1 MPYILKADGERR
13 FAQDLANAPQGIGAT
28 RTNLQRLLHSLDY
41 VGWSKSEESGRL
53 DRRALTRYAVGSAN
67 IFSRR
72 QYIEAETSA
81 VSVLIDCSGSMNDGS
96 RIIIA
101 QQVAIHLSKMFQQA
115 RVPFSVTG
123 FRNGSSNYLDNGGTT
138 ERPEFL
144 PFKPWGQSLQ
154 RSLATLGS
162 IAQFASGG
170 TPDYTAIA
178 NALDE
183 LSQRD
188 EHRRILFILT
198 DAEGYDK
205 AHMEHLQ
212 RIADKVG
219 ITIVAIGI
227 QSRDTVR
234 CFVNSASVNK
244 LSDLGETA
252 FNQLLKAVR
261 RKVN

>member
-13 FAQDLANAPQGIGAT
+13 FAHDLANAPQGIGAT

-72 QYIEAETSA
+72 QYVEAETSA